1 MIIKTKLP
9 QDSGSHP
16 FHCSN
21 DNVWYKCHENVFC
34 LNNLSNKTYFKNSLE
49 SKPRSMEYIGKS
61 ENRSAS
67 PCDHTCFA

>member
-34 LNNLSNKTYFKNSLE
+34 LNNLRNKTYFKNSLE
-49 SKPRSMEYIGKS
+49 SKP
-61 ENRSAS
+61 
-67 PCDHTCFA
+67 CDHTCFADWTVLHFLIQLKISM